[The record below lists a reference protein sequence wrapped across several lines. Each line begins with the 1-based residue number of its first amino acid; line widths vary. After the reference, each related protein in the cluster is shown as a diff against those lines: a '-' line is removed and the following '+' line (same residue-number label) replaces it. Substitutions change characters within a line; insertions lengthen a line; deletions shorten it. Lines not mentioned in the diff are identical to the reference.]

1 MSTTPDRPTSAETAT
16 TVTVHYWAAARS
28 AAGADSD
35 TFAVDGPVTL
45 REVIG
50 LVTSARPAPQ
60 LSRVLDVCAVLVGD
74 RPVGARDPED
84 VVVEPGETVEFLP
97 PFAGG

>member
-1 MSTTPDRPTSAETAT
+1 MSTTPGQPTSVETAAS
-16 TVTVHYWAAARS
+16 VTVHYWAAARS

-45 REVIG
+45 LDVLR
-50 LVTSARPAPQ
+50 LVTTARPSPE
-60 LSRVLDVCAVLVGD
+60 LLRVLDICAVLVGD
-74 RPVGARDPED
+74 RPVGARDPQD
-84 VVVEPGETVEFLP
+84 VVVEPGETIEFLP